1 LYGKLGQWAQGRIHL
16 EKAIHLNRNYA
27 QAYHNLGWVLLNFKN
42 QNGQVENFREMLSAY
57 RKASELYTMQQ
68 KNSLAAG
75 IQQAFQLIGM
85 NL

>member
-1 LYGKLGQWAQGRIHL
+1 
-16 EKAIHLNRNYA
+16 
-27 QAYHNLGWVLLNFKN
+27 
-42 QNGQVENFREMLSAY
+42 MLSAY